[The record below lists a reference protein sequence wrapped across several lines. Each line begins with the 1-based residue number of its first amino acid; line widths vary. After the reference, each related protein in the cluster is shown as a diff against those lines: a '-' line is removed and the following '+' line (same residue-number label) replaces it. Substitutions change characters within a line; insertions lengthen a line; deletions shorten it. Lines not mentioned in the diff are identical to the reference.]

1 MKKIFTILFASIT
14 LSLCALNISA
24 QDDDPKLLKY
34 QQKVEA
40 ANALI
45 FSADSLI
52 KEGEK
57 MVELAE
63 SELKILAQEE
73 KQLSRDIFN
82 DRKPWEKQL
91 RSRDREEVNQAKAE
105 LKNIDSKFKLDMKD
119 WTARYKVS
127 VKKYDTG
134 NKLIDKGKTNLKKAK
149 QKMKDAEKKLK
160 EYEKNMDE

>member
-1 MKKIFTILFASIT
+1 
-14 LSLCALNISA
+14 
-24 QDDDPKLLKY
+24 
-34 QQKVEA
+34 
-40 ANALI
+40 
-45 FSADSLI
+45 
-52 KEGEK
+52 